1 VRCVGVSVNSG
12 ALDAAAARDYLRHT
26 EDQLGLPCVD
36 PVRTG
41 VAAIVDR
48 LLG

>member
-1 VRCVGVSVNSG
+1 VGISLNTSSLG
-12 ALDAAAARDYLRHT
+12 EAAAADLIARTQDR
-26 EDQLGLPCVD
+26 LGLPCVD

-48 LLG
+48 LGIRAN